1 MSARLTPSRQRG
13 MVVVPAVAV
22 LVAAL
27 SGCGGDES
35 RRDYAIPENLCGI
48 AVDAD
53 DLGQFLPDGE
63 DVTEREKSGG
73 GTKVCEVVV
82 DDKLALRATQAWV
95 EEGKTTAYFASSQ
108 SLEAPEQSADDE
120 RFRYSG
126 NEAFGKTGG
135 CVDERNGQELYTAV
149 QAQGSEHSD
158 ADAMRRL
165 ITAYTS
171 QVEASASCGASA
183 TDW

>member
-1 MSARLTPSRQRG
+1 MD
-13 MVVVPAVAV
+13 VVPAIAV

-35 RRDYAIPENLCGI
+35 GRDYAVPEKLCGF
-48 AVDAD
+48 AVDAA
-53 DLGQFLPDGE
+53 DLGPFLPDGR
-63 DVTEREKSGG
+63 DISVRQKAGG

-108 SLEAPEQSADDE
+108 SLEAPEHSVEGE

-126 NEAFGKTGG
+126 NQGFGKTRA
-135 CVDERNGQELYTAV
+135 CVDEQHRQELYTAF
-149 QAQGSEHSD
+149 QAQGSDHRD
-158 ADAMRRL
+158 ADAMKRL
-165 ITAYTS
+165 ITAYTGE
-171 QVEASASCGASA
+171 VEASPACKEDSSA
-183 TDW
+183 